1 MEELNWLTII
11 NNRISE
17 WYILLEF
24 SNWDIL
30 EISADTYEEYWE
42 TYLRWESKIIRDSE
56 LDHNQKYYLWK
67 MKVEDKI
74 RIEQEAQLK
83 LREERKA
90 QEKIRDMET
99 LSMLQ
104 AKYNLS

>member
-1 MEELNWLTII
+1 
-11 NNRISE
+11 
-17 WYILLEF
+17 
-24 SNWDIL
+24 
-30 EISADTYEEYWE
+30 
-42 TYLRWESKIIRDSE
+42 
-56 LDHNQKYYLWK
+56 